1 MIGNGSID
9 FSLSNIWKSWFLF
22 RKGKRKTKELE
33 SFQYHLEENLWRL
46 YVDLNNGK
54 YHHGG
59 YRHFTIKEKKRRD
72 IAVASIR
79 DRGCHRLVYE
89 YLVSVF
95 DKTFIY
101 DAWSCRKNKGVVGAI
116 ERTEL
121 FLRKYPKS
129 FVWRADISKFFD
141 NVDQSALMGII
152 SRKIKDKNAIW
163 LIENIIRSYSNDES
177 KQTGRRGIPIGNLTS
192 QVFANIY
199 LNEFDRFVKYELKPQ
214 FYLRYGDD
222 FIVGA
227 GMRAETEE
235 YRRKSVEFLANS
247 LKMEINRKNDIIVP
261 CNSGLLF
268 LGMEIYPTGRR
279 LKKGIWQSID
289 EKLELENTA
298 SYSGLV
304 SHHDRKK
311 MNLLN
316 WMIFNKIAFALRS
329 YGE

>member
-9 FSLSNIWKSWFLF
+9 FSLSNVWKSWFLF

-54 YHHGG
+54 YRHGG

-79 DRGCHRLVYE
+79 DRVCHRLVYE

-101 DAWSCRKNKGVVGAI
+101 DAWSCRKDKGVVGAI
-116 ERTEL
+116 ERAES

-141 NVDQSALMGII
+141 NVDQSALLGTI
-152 SRKIKDKNAIW
+152 SRKIKDEKAIW
-163 LIENIIRSYSNDES
+163 LIENIIRSYSRGGL

-199 LNEFDRFVKYELKPQ
+199 LNEFDRFVEHQLQPQ
-214 FYLRYGDD
+214 SYLRYGDD
-222 FIVGA
+222 FIIIA
-227 GMRAETEE
+227 RSRTEIETIRPRAMD
-235 YRRKSVEFLANS
+235 FLSDA

-261 CNSGLLF
+261 CRSGLFF
-268 LGMEIYPTGRR
+268 LGVEIYPTGRR
-279 LKKGIWQSID
+279 LRKSFWQLLD
-289 EKLELENTA
+289 ERLDLKNVA
-298 SYSGLV
+298 SYFGLV
-304 SHHDRKK
+304 RQHDCKK

-316 WMIFNKIAFALRS
+316 WMIYNRMEKI
-329 YGE
+329 